1 MSKSTRRA
9 EFLVRGM
16 DCAEEIATL
25 RGELAGLSGVRD
37 LGFDLLNRKMTVE
50 LEAQP
55 GTAEAIVSAV
65 ARTGMTAEPWGV
77 RSAERSSSD
86 EGRRRRSLT
95 TAASGLFLAMGFA
108 VHAAQGGLAAA
119 LGGEGTQAPLVA
131 RGAYLGAVV
140 LGAWFI
146 VPKAWHALRRLRPD
160 MNLLMCVAVLGA
172 IGIGE
177 LFEAATVAFLF
188 AVSLALEA
196 WSLGRARKAIGA
208 LMALSPTQARV
219 VTSGND
225 EELVEATTVQVG
237 TVVMVKPGEK
247 FPLDGRVVRGHTTVN
262 QAPITGESAPVAK
275 AEGSEVFAGTVNE
288 EGAVEVETIKP
299 YSDSTLSQIAKMVG
313 EAHARRSPS
322 EQWVERFARVYTPA
336 VLGCAVL
343 VALLPPLFGGDWSRW
358 FYEALVLLVI
368 ACPCALVISTP
379 VSIVAALVAAARQG
393 VLVKGGLY
401 MEIPARLSAVALDK
415 TGTLTEGRPRVK
427 DVVPRAGHDERELL
441 AIASAVEAR
450 STHPIARAIVEYAS
464 EKGIQPAPATDFQM
478 LAGRGAHATVAG
490 VDHWLGSHRYLEERA
505 QETPEMHRQL
515 EALAASGS
523 TVVVVGREDH
533 VCGFIALSDKM
544 RPGAAAVLDDLRA
557 AGIQS
562 IVLLTGDNRETGEAI
577 GREAGV
583 DRVQAELLPQDKVRA
598 IEELIATYGT
608 VAMVGDGVNDAPAL
622 ARSSLGVAMGVVG
635 TDAALETADIA
646 LMGDDLSKLGWLV
659 RHSRRTLRVIRANVA
674 ASLAVKALFLI
685 LALAGRAS
693 LWTAIAADMGVS
705 LLVVLNALRLLKPG
719 HSLR

>member
-1 MSKSTRRA
+1 MSTRTRRA

-25 RGELAGLSGVRD
+25 RGELAGLPGVQD
-37 LGFDLLNRKMTVE
+37 LSFDLLNRKMTVE
-50 LEAQP
+50 VDPQP
-55 GTAEAIVSAV
+55 GAAEAIVSAV
-65 ARTGMTAEPWGV
+65 ARTGMTAEPWSD
-77 RSAERSSSD
+77 RTEERSSSD
-86 EGRRRRSLT
+86 EGRRRRSWT
-95 TAASGLFLAMGFA
+95 TAASGLLLALGFV
-108 VHAAQGGLAAA
+108 VHATQRGLAAA
-119 LGGEGTQAPLVA
+119 LGGAGAEAPLLARVA
-131 RGAYLGAVV
+131 SLGAVV

-146 VPKAWHALRRLRPD
+146 APKAWHSLRRLRPD

-196 WSLGRARKAIGA
+196 WSIGRARKAIGA
-208 LMALSPTQARV
+208 LMALSPTKARV
-219 VTSGND
+219 IGEGNS
-225 EELVEATTVQVG
+225 EELVEAATVQVG
-237 TVVMVKPGEK
+237 TVVVVKPGEK
-247 FPLDGRVVRGHTTVN
+247 FPLDGRIVRGRTTVN
-262 QAPITGESAPVAK
+262 QAPITGESAPVPK
-275 AEGSEVFAGTVNE
+275 EEGSEVFAGTVNE
-288 EGAVEVETIKP
+288 EGAVEVETVKP
-299 YSDSTLSQIAKMVG
+299 FADSTLSQIAKMVG

-322 EQWVERFARVYTPA
+322 EQWVERFARVYTPV
-336 VLGCAVL
+336 VLGGALL
-343 VALLPPLFGGDWSRW
+343 VALLPPVFGGEWSTW

-401 MEIPARLSAVALDK
+401 MEVPARITAMALDK

-427 DVVPRAGHDERELL
+427 AVVPRAGHDERELL
-441 AIASAVEAR
+441 SIASAVEAR
-450 STHPIARAIVEYAS
+450 STHPIARAIVEHAA
-464 EKGIQPAPATDFQM
+464 ERGIRPAPASDFQM
-478 LAGRGAHATVAG
+478 LAGKGAHARVDG

-505 QETPEMHRQL
+505 QETPELHEQL
-515 EALAASGS
+515 EELAASGS

-533 VCGFIALSDKM
+533 VCGFVALSDRM
-544 RPGAAAVLDDLRA
+544 RPGTPAVLDDLRA
-557 AGIQS
+557 AGIRS
-562 IVLLTGDNRETGEAI
+562 IVMLTGDNRGTGEAL

-583 DRVQAELLPQDKVRA
+583 DEVRAELLPQDKVRA
-598 IEELIATYGT
+598 IEELVAIHGT

-622 ARSSLGVAMGVVG
+622 ARASLGIAMGVAG

-719 HSLR
+719 LAQR

>member
-1 MSKSTRRA
+1 MSKNTHKA
-9 EFLVRGM
+9 DFLVRGM

-37 LGFDLLNRKMTVE
+37 LSFDLLNRKMTVE
-50 LEAQP
+50 IEAQP
-55 GTAEAIVSAV
+55 GAAEAIVSAV
-65 ARTGMTAEPWGV
+65 ARTGMAAEPWGD
-77 RSAERSSSD
+77 RPAQLSSPD
-86 EGRRRRSLT
+86 EGRRRRSLA
-95 TAASGLFLAMGFA
+95 TAASGLFLAVGFA
-108 VHAAQGGLAAA
+108 IHATQEGLAAA
-119 LGGEGTQAPLVA
+119 LGGEGTHAPLAA
-131 RGAYLGAVV
+131 RGAYLGAVG

-177 LFEAATVAFLF
+177 VFEAATVAFLF

-196 WSLGRARKAIGA
+196 WSIGRARKAIGA
-208 LMALSPTQARV
+208 LMALSPTKARV
-219 VTSGND
+219 VTSGNN

-237 TVVMVKPGEK
+237 TVVIVKPGEK
-247 FPLDGRVVRGHTTVN
+247 FPLDGRVVRGRTTVN

-322 EQWVERFARVYTPA
+322 EQWVERFARVYTPV
-336 VLGCAVL
+336 VLVCAVL
-343 VALLPPLFGGDWSRW
+343 VALVPPLFGGDWSRW

-393 VLVKGGLY
+393 VLIKGGIY
-401 MEIPARLSAVALDK
+401 MEIPARLSAIALDK
-415 TGTLTEGRPRVK
+415 TGTLTEGHPRVRA
-427 DVVPRAGHDERELL
+427 VAPRAGHDERELL
-441 AIASAVEAR
+441 SIASAIEAR
-450 STHPIARAIVEYAS
+450 ANHPIARAIVEYAA
-464 EKGIQPAPATDFQM
+464 EKGIHPAPATDFQM
-478 LAGRGAHATVAG
+478 LAGKGAHAKVDG
-490 VDHWLGSHRYLEERA
+490 VDHWIGSHRYLEERA
-505 QETPEMHRQL
+505 QETPEQHREL
-515 EALAASGS
+515 EALAASSS

-557 AGIQS
+557 AGIRS

-583 DRVQAELLPQDKVRA
+583 DQVQAELLPQDKVRA
-598 IEELIATYGT
+598 IEELVATYGT

-622 ARSSLGVAMGVVG
+622 ARSSLGVAMGVAG

-685 LALAGRAS
+685 LALSGRAS

-719 HSLR
+719 HSPR

>member
-1 MSKSTRRA
+1 MSRDTRA
-9 EFLVRGM
+9 EFFVRGM

-25 RGELAGLSGVRD
+25 RGEVGGLSEVRG
-37 LGFDLLNRKMTVE
+37 LSFDLLNRKMTVE
-50 LEAQP
+50 IDRPGGVEAV
-55 GTAEAIVSAV
+55 VSAV
-65 ARTGMTAEPWGV
+65 SRTGMTAEPWGD
-77 RSAERSSSD
+77 RSMERGSSD
-86 EGRRRRSLT
+86 EGRRSRSLS
-95 TAASGLFLAMGFA
+95 TAASGFFLALGFA
-108 VHAAQGGLAAA
+108 VHSAQGGFVAA
-119 LGGEGTQAPLVA
+119 LGSEGIRAPLAA
-131 RGAYLGAVV
+131 RGAYLAAVL

-188 AVSLALEA
+188 AVSLALET
-196 WSLGRARKAIGA
+196 WSIGRARKAIGA
-208 LMALSPTQARV
+208 LMALSPTKACV
-219 VTSGND
+219 VTSGD
-225 EELVEATTVQVG
+225 REVVVEAASVEVG
-237 TVVMVKPGEK
+237 TIVIVKPGEK
-247 FPLDGRVVRGHTTVN
+247 FPLDGRIARGRTTVN
-262 QAPITGESAPVAK
+262 QAPITGEAAPVAK
-275 AEGSEVFAGTVNE
+275 PEGSEVYAGTVNE
-288 EGAVEVETIKP
+288 EGAVEVETTKP

-322 EQWVERFARVYTPA
+322 EQWVERFARVYTPV
-336 VLGCAVL
+336 VLGCAAL
-343 VALLPPLFGGDWSRW
+343 VALLPPHFGGDWSKW

-401 MEIPARLSAVALDK
+401 MEIPSRLSAIALDK

-427 DVVPRAGHDERELL
+427 AVVPRAGHDERELL
-441 AIASAVEAR
+441 SIASAVEAR
-450 STHPIARAIVEYAS
+450 STHPIARAIVERAS
-464 EKGIQPAPATDFQM
+464 ESGIYPAPAADFQM
-478 LAGRGAHATVAG
+478 LAGRGAHAKVEG
-490 VDHWLGSHRYLEERA
+490 VDHWIGSHRYLEERA
-505 QETPEMHRQL
+505 QETPELHREL

-533 VCGFIALSDKM
+533 VCGFIALSDRM
-544 RPGAAAVLDDLRA
+544 RPGAAAVLDDLRD
-557 AGIQS
+557 AGIRK

-583 DRVQAELLPQDKVRA
+583 DDVQAELLPQDKVRA
-598 IEELIATYGT
+598 IEELVAAHGA

-622 ARSSLGVAMGVVG
+622 ARSSLGVAMGVAG

-659 RHSRRTLRVIRANVA
+659 RHSRRTLKVIRANVT
-674 ASLAVKALFLI
+674 ASLTVKAAFLI

-719 HSLR
+719 HSPR

>member
-1 MSKSTRRA
+1 MSKGTRTT

-25 RGELAGLSGVRD
+25 RGELTGLSGVRD
-37 LGFDLLNRKMTVE
+37 LSFDLLNRKMTVE
-50 LEAQP
+50 VEPQP
-55 GTAEAIVSAV
+55 GAAEAIVSAV
-65 ARTGMTAEPWGV
+65 ARTGMTAEPWGD
-77 RSAERSSSD
+77 RSDDRSSSD

-95 TAASGLFLAMGFA
+95 TGASGLFLAVGFA
-108 VHAAQGGLAAA
+108 VHAAQEGLSAA
-119 LGGEGTQAPLVA
+119 LGGEGTGAPLPA

-146 VPKAWHALRRLRPD
+146 VPKALHSLRRLRPD
-160 MNLLMCVAVLGA
+160 VNLLMCVAALGA

-196 WSLGRARKAIGA
+196 WSIGRARKAIGA
-208 LMALSPTQARV
+208 LMALSPTKARV
-219 VTSGND
+219 VTSGNN
-225 EELVEATTVQVG
+225 EELVEAATVEVG
-237 TVVMVKPGEK
+237 TVVIVKPGEK
-247 FPLDGRVVRGHTTVN
+247 FPLDGRIVRGRTTVN
-262 QAPITGESAPVAK
+262 QAPITGESVPVAK

-299 YSDSTLSQIAKMVG
+299 FANSTLSQIAKMVG

-322 EQWVERFARVYTPA
+322 EQWVERFARVYTPI

-343 VALLPPLFGGDWSRW
+343 VALLPPLFGGEWSRW

-379 VSIVAALVAAARQG
+379 ISIVAALVAAARQG

-401 MEIPARLSAVALDK
+401 MEIPARLSAIALDK
-415 TGTLTEGRPRVK
+415 TGTLTEGRPRMK
-427 DVVPRAGHDERELL
+427 EVVPRAGHDERELL
-441 AIASAVEAR
+441 SIASAVEAR
-450 STHPIARAIVEYAS
+450 STHPIARAIVEHAAGMGIHPMPAS
-464 EKGIQPAPATDFQM
+464 DFQM
-478 LAGRGAHATVAG
+478 LSGKGAHAKVDG
-490 VDHWLGSHRYLEERA
+490 VDHWIGSHRYLEERA
-505 QETPEMHRQL
+505 QETPEQHQQL

-533 VCGFIALSDKM
+533 VCGFIALSDRM

-557 AGIQS
+557 AGIRS
-562 IVLLTGDNRETGEAI
+562 IVLLTGDNRETGDAI

-583 DRVQAELLPQDKVRA
+583 DQVRAELLPQDKVRA
-598 IEELIATYGT
+598 IEELVETYGT

-622 ARSSLGVAMGVVG
+622 ARSSLGVAMGVAG

-659 RHSRRTLRVIRANVA
+659 RHSRRTLRVIHANVA
-674 ASLAVKALFLI
+674 ASLAVKAVFLI

-719 HSLR
+719 HSQR